1 MSILTKITLILWV
14 LTAVYWI
21 FMRVW
26 TSINEDLVNKL
37 LETETIGNHL
47 VYQLWA
53 FILCADFILT
63 PIAAIVWILFY

>member
-26 TSINEDLVNKL
+26 TKINEDVVVEL
-37 LETETIGNHL
+37 LATKTIGNHP

-53 FILCADFILT
+53 FILCADFIIT

>member
-21 FMRVW
+21 FMQVW
-26 TSINEDLVNKL
+26 SNINEEVVDKL
-37 LETETIGNHL
+37 LETDTIGNHP

-63 PIAAIVWILFY
+63 PIAAIAWILFY